1 MRKTDPAGVLESFE
15 DQLEGQSDFYDE
27 IWAAFGDQTHRKMAA
42 ENYAIAIGVMFEG
55 FINDLILA
63 YANRDCST
71 LMQHLRNSVDEAL
84 RPSRKA
90 VATFQLFGEIRSRR
104 NLNMDELRTLLDPEG
119 RNTSFPNYEA
129 IETRARQWLIPQHLT
144 LFQQVSAQDRAIV
157 DLAIAVRN
165 NIAHRSKSSLDR
177 LNATVAAGPLHGTGL
192 GRQGNG
198 VQQVG
203 VYLKTAVGADET
215 RADVLGRRLGD
226 MATRLIA

>member
-15 DQLEGQSDFYDE
+15 EQLEEQSEFYDE
-27 IWAAFGDQTHRKMAA
+27 VWDAFSDQTHRKMAA

-63 YANRDCST
+63 YANRDCSR

-84 RPSRKA
+84 KPSRKA
-90 VATFQLFGEIRSRR
+90 VATFRLFGEIRPRR

-119 RNTSFPNYEA
+119 RNTSFPNYDA
-129 IETRARQWLIPQHLT
+129 IEVRAKQWLVPQHFN

-157 DLAIAVRN
+157 DLVIAVRN

-177 LNATVAAGPLHGTGL
+177 LNATVAAGSLHGTGL
-192 GRQGNG
+192 ERQGNG

-203 VYLKTAVGADET
+203 VYLKTAAGVNET
-215 RADVLGRRLGD
+215 RADILGRRLGNV
-226 MATRLIA
+226 ATSLIA